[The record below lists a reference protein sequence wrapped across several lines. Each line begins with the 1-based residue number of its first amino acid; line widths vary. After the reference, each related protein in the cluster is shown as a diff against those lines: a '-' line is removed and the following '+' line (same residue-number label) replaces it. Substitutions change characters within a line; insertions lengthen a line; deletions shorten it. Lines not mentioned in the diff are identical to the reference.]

1 MIRTLLI
8 IAAAGLVAC
17 MLSVGGF
24 LAVGGI
30 DAVRNGDFEFGPG
43 DHSHVRR
50 GHHSD
55 QGPPVRRSLAWAG
68 TDSLQVDLPAEVS
81 FTQAAS
87 ASVTVSGPRALV
99 DQVVLEG
106 GRLRL
111 ADSGSWT
118 HRGLDQDD
126 LRVTISAPGV
136 RRFALNGSGRLEIDD
151 YDQPDLELDVAGSGE
166 VSVRGKTRRADLEI
180 AGSGEAD
187 LDALTL
193 TSARVSVAGSGD
205 ARLAP
210 TAAAEVSI
218 AGSGDV
224 TLRRRPPSLTSSIS
238 GSGAL
243 NFED

>member
-17 MLSVGGF
+17 VLSVGGF

-30 DAVRNGDFEFGPG
+30 DAVRNGDFEFGPE

-50 GHHSD
+50 GHHPD
-55 QGPPVRRSLAWAG
+55 QGPPARRTLVWTG
-68 TDSLQVDLPAEVS
+68 TDSLQVDLPGEVS
-81 FTQAAS
+81 FSQAAT
-87 ASVTVSGPRALV
+87 ASVVVYGPRALV
-99 DQVVLEG
+99 DQVVVEN

-111 ADSGSWT
+111 ADGGSWT
-118 HRGLDQDD
+118 HHGMDQDD
-126 LRVTISAPGV
+126 LRVTITAPGV

-166 VSVRGKTRRADLEI
+166 VSVRGRTQRADLEI

-224 TLRRRPPSLTSSIS
+224 TLRRRPPSLSSSIS
-238 GSGAL
+238 GSGEL

>member
-8 IAAAGLVAC
+8 IAAAGLTAC

-30 DAVRNGDFEFGPG
+30 DAVRNGDFEFGPE

-50 GHHSD
+50 GHQAD
-55 QGPPVRRSLAWAG
+55 QGPPARRTLAWTG

-81 FTQAAS
+81 FSQAPT

-99 DQVVLEG
+99 DRVVLEN
-106 GRLRL
+106 GRLRM

-118 HRGLDQDD
+118 HHGMDQDD
-126 LRVTISAPGV
+126 LRVTITAPGV

-151 YDQPDLELDVAGSGE
+151 YDQPDLELDIAGSGE
-166 VSVRGKTRRADLEI
+166 VSVRGRTQRADLEI

-193 TSARVSVAGSGD
+193 ASARVSVAGSGD

-224 TLRRRPPSLTSSIS
+224 TLRRRPPSLSSNIS
-238 GSGAL
+238 GSGEL